1 MIMINYNTQ
10 VIILFKVTHLN
21 AYFRKLKANGSF
33 ILYTY
38 LVEEI
43 MYKKKVEVL
52 KGMYKFYKPLF
63 LYSIENSEGKTHTNK
78 TEQCVI

>member
-1 MIMINYNTQ
+1 MIMNIYKTQ
-10 VIILFKVTHLN
+10 VTILFKVTHLN

-43 MYKKKVEVL
+43 MYKKQS
-52 KGMYKFYKPLF
+52 GSP
-63 LYSIENSEGKTHTNK
+63 
-78 TEQCVI
+78 